1 MTVRW
6 VVAPDFWTCS
16 EPPQAASVPRTVASA
31 TGPMRRMVV
40 AVMRTSLLR
49 RPRSGIRGRTGLAP
63 ETSVPTLN
71 PVACVC
77 QVGEDRDM
85 RWVRWLALCRRDRVG
100 RRCWRSPSPSQAARR
115 PAEAVGDGGAGAA
128 RAPGR
133 RGGRALGRGPASGAA
148 AAGTRL
154 RVAAGRRRPGSAGGR
169 AAATARPAARC
180 SSLLALALG
189 LTAPALAGA
198 AALLH
203 PTPAHRRDP
212 TSPAP
217 RWRRRWLR
225 GSCRRCS
232 STRGPRAASNARA
245 ICCSSHGDAG
255 LHDALLRDGLW
266 VSAVACAVVAGAA
279 ALGLARRP
287 ALVRRV
293 AAPVV
298 VPALVA
304 AGLGAAMLAHDA
316 RAGSPALDAT
326 TRALWLLLCA
336 ALLLAAAGWLRGRAR
351 STAAAARRRPRRRGA
366 ARRRRAA
373 GGAGRGARRPRP
385 AGRVRDRQRDARR
398 RRRSVGRRRP
408 PRASQ

>member
-1 MTVRW
+1 MARVSVTVRW
-6 VVAPDFWTCS
+6 AVAPDFWTCS
-16 EPPQAASVPRTVASA
+16 QPLQATSVPRTVASA
-31 TGPMRRMVV
+31 TGRMRRMVV
-40 AVMRTSLLR
+40 AVMANEPATAPPVRHQGAHRTS
-49 RPRSGIRGRTGLAP
+49 P

-85 RWVRWLALCRRDRVG
+85 RRVRWLALCVATG
-100 RRCWRSPSPSQAARR
+100 LVVLLAVAVAVEAARR
-115 PAEAVGDGGAGAA
+115 PAEAVGDGGAGALVLQVAAGVALWFAGLLLALRLRA
-128 RAPGR
+128 RD
-133 RGGRALGRGPASGAA
+133 SGWLLA
-148 AAGTRL
+148 AAGPAL
-154 RVAAGRRRPGSAGGR
+154 LAGALPLPRAGG
-169 AAATARPAARC
+169 AV
-180 SSLLALALG
+180 LFVLALALG

-212 TSPAP
+212 TIAGAAVAAAVAAGLVPAV
-217 RWRRRWLR
+217 LFD
-225 GSCRRCS
+225 
-232 STRGPRAASNARA
+232 PRATGCFECPRNLLLL
-245 ICCSSHGDAG
+245 HGDAG

-279 ALGLARRP
+279 ALGLAQRP

-326 TRALWLLLCA
+326 TRTLWLLLCG
-336 ALLLAAAGWLRGRAR
+336 ALLLAAAG
-351 STAAAARRRPRRRGA
+351 
-366 ARRRRAA
+366 
-373 GGAGRGARRPRP
+373 
-385 AGRVRDRQRDARR
+385 V
-398 RRRSVGRRRP
+398 
-408 PRASQ
+408 ASEAV